1 MLKTLRGNPVTHV
14 ADRVAAT
21 GRNVVVSVRHSIQ
34 VVCIRCRQLVENAR
48 HKAIVMID
56 LEILLRPEKIVLAVR
71 ERVIGPSH
79 LEKIWGVKPSVSDV
93 RILAVRIL
101 QWPIPVC
108 VVRRQDPRNHGLRRQ
123 VDLNSQ
129 TALRRVVDHR
139 VPEGLSNL
147 VVLLR
152 DVRGKLDHL
161 PVELRQL
168 AVRVAMIRE
177 TMASVLV
184 MGLMW
189 KNDSRQ
195 HAVSVGRNAVSALQL
210 ARISSLLPC
219 ICNAPVKPFRRGF
232 LSSRFGN
239 LFSCPSVKSLKI

>member
-34 VVCIRCRQLVENAR
+34 VVCTHFRQLVVNVR
-48 HKAIVMID
+48 LMAIAKSVLAIQRRPAMIG
-56 LEILLRPEKIVLAVR
+56 LAVR
-71 ERVIGPSH
+71 ERVIERSH
-79 LEKIWGVKPSVSDV
+79 LEEIWGVKPSVSDV